1 MGESMTK
8 KRTARGRRQRRRREG
23 RFGLSDL
30 VVVLLIFGIVTA
42 SAVPG
47 FNRFMRSIELNK
59 QVQRVAAM
67 FRVVRQKAITDN
79 RVTVVW
85 WSAAENRWGSWE
97 DQSGNGKLDEGEP
110 TDGAVTLPASLR
122 VDRAGT
128 NPFPTDTLRFLPDG
142 SASASGSLIFS
153 NSDGYT
159 RSLSVVRLT
168 GMVTVQ

>member
-1 MGESMTK
+1 
-8 KRTARGRRQRRRREG
+8 
-23 RFGLSDL
+23 

-47 FNRFMRSIELNK
+47 FNRFMRSLDLNK
-59 QVQRVAAM
+59 QVQRVATM
-67 FRVVRQKAITDN
+67 LRVVRQKAIADN
-79 RVTVVW
+79 RVYVVW
-85 WSAAENRWGSWE
+85 WNAAENRWGSWN
-97 DQSGNGKLDEGEP
+97 DGNNDGKRDEGEATETP
-110 TDGAVTLPASLR
+110 VMLPAWLR
-122 VDRAGT
+122 VDRSGT
-128 NPFPTDTLRFLPDG
+128 NPFPSDSLRFLPDG

>member
-1 MGESMTK
+1 MTK
-8 KRTARGRRQRRRREG
+8 KRTAQRRGARRARDG

-59 QVQRVAAM
+59 QVQRVATM
-67 FRVVRQKAITDN
+67 LRVVRQKAITDN
-79 RVTVVW
+79 RVYVVW
-85 WSAAENRWGSWE
+85 WNAAENRWGYWDDE
-97 DQSGNGKLDEGEP
+97 NKDGKRDQGEATETP
-110 TDGAVTLPASLR
+110 VTLPTWLR
-122 VDRAGT
+122 VDRSGT
-128 NPFPTDTLRFLPDG
+128 NSFPSDSLRFLPDG
-142 SASASGSLIFS
+142 SASASGTLIFS

-168 GMVTVQ
+168 GMVTAQ

>member
-1 MGESMTK
+1 MS
-8 KRTARGRRQRRRREG
+8 RNQAARRRRSRRRKDG

-47 FNRFMRSIELNK
+47 FNRFMRSLDLNR
-59 QVQRVAAM
+59 QVQRIATM
-67 FRVVRQKAITDN
+67 LRVVRQKAITEN
-79 RVTVVW
+79 NVTVVW
-85 WSAAENRWGSWE
+85 WSAADNRWGWWDDDNS
-97 DQSGNGKLDEGEP
+97 NGKCDEGEATEAP
-110 TDGAVTLPASLR
+110 VTLPAWLS
-122 VDRAGT
+122 VGRAGT
-128 NPFPTDTLRFLPDG
+128 NNFPSDSLRFLPDG

>member
-1 MGESMTK
+1 MTK
-8 KRTARGRRQRRRREG
+8 KRAARSRRPRRRRDG

-47 FNRFMRSIELNK
+47 FNRFMRSLDLNK

-67 FRVVRQKAITDN
+67 LRVVRQKAITDN
-79 RVTVVW
+79 RVCVVW
-85 WSAAENRWGSWE
+85 WNAGEKRWGFWE
-97 DQSGNGKLDEGEP
+97 DENNNGKRDEGESTEAP
-110 TDGAVTLPASLR
+110 VTLPASLR

-128 NPFPTDTLRFLPDG
+128 NPFPSDSVRFLPDG

-153 NSDGYT
+153 NPDGYT

>member
-1 MGESMTK
+1 MTK
-8 KRTARGRRQRRRREG
+8 SPAARRKRPRRRKDG

-47 FNRFMRSIELNK
+47 FNRFMRSLELNK
-59 QVQRVAAM
+59 QVQRIATM
-67 FRVVRQKAITDN
+67 LRVVRQKAITEN
-79 RVTVVW
+79 NVTVVW
-85 WSAAENRWGSWE
+85 WSAAEKRWGWW
-97 DQSGNGKLDEGEP
+97 DDDNNNGKCDEGEATEAP
-110 TDGAVTLPASLR
+110 VALPAWLTVGGS
-122 VDRAGT
+122 DT
-128 NPFPTDTLRFLPDG
+128 NSFPSDSLRFLPDG
-142 SASASGSLIFS
+142 TASASGSLIFT

>member
-1 MGESMTK
+1 MTK
-8 KRTARGRRQRRRREG
+8 KRTPRSRRPRRGRDG
-23 RFGLSDL
+23 RFGFSDL

-59 QVQRVAAM
+59 QVQRVASM
-67 FRVVRQKAITDN
+67 LRVVRQKAITDN
-79 RVTVVW
+79 RVCIVS
-85 WSAAENRWGSWE
+85 WSAAENRWGSWV
-97 DQSGNGKLDEGEP
+97 DVNGNGRLDEGESSETP
-110 TDGAVTLPASLR
+110 VTLPSWLR
-122 VDRAGT
+122 IDRAGT
-128 NPFPTDTLRFLPDG
+128 NPFPSDTLRFLPDG

-153 NSDGYT
+153 NSDGYS